1 MGVNW
6 VVWFDCVVSFVGG
19 GEGGSAMVPHNGQVV
34 VVCHLAG
41 SVEFH
46 GCGVA
51 VVLLSSAVGVTTL
64 FLGPAQV
71 LGDSQVKI

>member
-41 SVEFH
+41 SANF
-46 GCGVA
+46 CCC
-51 VVLLSSAVGVTTL
+51 LLVWLLDHVSQ

>member
-46 GCGVA
+46 GWCCCCLVFCR
-51 VVLLSSAVGVTTL
+51 VGVSSI
-64 FLGPAQV
+64 FAQPR
-71 LGDSQVKI
+71 LGDSQAKI